1 MKNMEWI
8 STGVDGLDAL
18 IRGYPKGKTF
28 LVSGVAGAGK
38 TILALHFLNACCKD
52 GMKCLYIA
60 MEENPEDLKAQAMSF
75 GWDLEEYEQRGLLKI
90 TNILEQGAEKVD
102 THAGMRL
109 VARIEKSYQNIM
121 DIFSEVYK
129 EIVSE
134 LSMLDEREEKGKVLE
149 VVVIDN
155 IGALAI
161 GIPVPKLREQLDSVV
176 SKLNELR
183 CTALIICDET
193 VAKITDDVMMYS
205 VYGGIKLMKRDN
217 PYLNKRERVM
227 DIVKIRN
234 TKTPL
239 EYLLFDITDKGI
251 EIITKS

>member
-251 EIITKS
+251 AIITRA